1 MAQYWFEPL
10 VADIGGAPSNIAI
23 AQPWDSATLTT
34 NIVSNAIGVP
44 TWDVASNRGGVFH
57 NAIVITDIDGSP
69 VSPSDRFEVFARLW
83 NLTSGNNKRLCC
95 AVSGDATS
103 KSGYVFGG
111 TRSEG
116 KKIDLFDADVQ
127 TVLGSQA
134 VNTTNA
140 AWHTRASF
148 APGSQK
154 LKVWLGSSAE
164 PGAWDIQ
171 TSNGVLLPAGLFGI
185 YEPTLTG
192 TLRVLTLAVGTDGDP
207 APTGPVPPPSSRQ
220 RSRLILTPW

>member
-10 VADIGGAPSNIAI
+10 VADIGAPPSNIAI
-23 AQPWDSATLTT
+23 AQPWDSATLAT
-34 NIVSNAIGVP
+34 NTVSNTIGVP
-44 TWDVASNRGGVFH
+44 TWDVTSNFGGTFH

-69 VSPSDRFEVFARLW
+69 VAPSDRFEVFARLW
-83 NLTSGNNKRLCC
+83 NLTGGNNKRLCC
-95 AVSGDATS
+95 AISGGATS

-116 KKIDLFDADVQ
+116 KKIDLFDADVK

-140 AWHTRASF
+140 TWHTRASF
-148 APGSQK
+148 APGSPK
-154 LKVWLGSSAE
+154 LKVWIGSSAE

-171 TSNGVLLPAGLFGI
+171 TSNGVSLPAGLFGI